1 MLKEK
6 YISEAQMKEEP
17 KKKLVLKIKEGSITP
32 EHFNKREVENYLLTV
47 VDSIEDTGMLPE
59 DKAKLDALPTAT
71 ELQQTLEGKQNSLT
85 FDSAPTE
92 NSANP
97 VYSGGIKSYVDN
109 HIPTTDATPTQGSNN
124 PVSSNGVYRAIQD
137 IDVTS
142 QISGKLD
149 KTEAAQLYQPKGNYL
164 TEHQDISGKANIA
177 DVYTQNQTDTLLSGK
192 QNTISNVTV
201 AVDANTGTPAGTVT
215 FSNNTLAFDFQNL
228 KGAKGDTGERGIQ
241 GVQGPRGAEGAAG
254 ITGDVSALNIRQAVD
269 ATTTYTATDVAG
281 AEALQYILTHDIE
294 GGFYYAEPE
303 TNETTE

>member
-1 MLKEK
+1 MMKEK
-6 YISEAQMKEEP
+6 YISEAALKDKP
-17 KKKLVLKIKEGSITP
+17 KKRLSLKIKEGSITP
-32 EHFNKREVENYLLTV
+32 EHFNKKEVDAYLLDV
-47 VDSIEDTGMLPE
+47 VGAIEDTGMLPE
-59 DKAKLDALPTAT
+59 DKAKLDALPTAS
-71 ELQQTLEGKQNSLT
+71 ELQDTLNGKQNSLT

-124 PVSSNGVYRAIQD
+124 PVSSNGVYQAIQA
-137 IDVTS
+137 IDVSS

-164 TEHQDISGKANIA
+164 TEHQDISGKANVA
-177 DVYTQNQTDTLLSGK
+177 DVYTQNQTDTLLNGK
-192 QNTISNVTV
+192 QDTISNVTV

-215 FSNNTLAFDFQNL
+215 FSNNTLAFNFQNL
-228 KGAKGDTGERGIQ
+228 KGEKGDTGEQGVQ

-254 ITGDVSALNIRQAVD
+254 ITGDVSDLSIRQAVD
-269 ATTTYTATDVAG
+269 ATTAYTATDVAG

-294 GGFYYAEPE
+294 GGFYYE
-303 TNETTE
+303 

>member
-32 EHFNKREVENYLLTV
+32 EHFNKREVENYLQEV
-47 VDSIEDTGMLPE
+47 VGSIEDTGMLPE
-59 DKAKLDALPTAT
+59 DKAKLDALPTAS
-71 ELQQTLEGKQNSLT
+71 ELQNTLNGKQNSLT

-124 PVSSNGVYRAIQD
+124 PVSSNGVYQAIQA
-137 IDVTS
+137 IDVSS

-149 KTEAAQLYQPKGNYL
+149 KTEAAELYQPKGNYL

-177 DVYTQNQTDTLLSGK
+177 DVYTQNQTNTLLNGK

-241 GVQGPRGAEGAAG
+241 GVRGERGPVGANGVTTDANIAI
-254 ITGDVSALNIRQAVD
+254 ITGIDK
-269 ATTTYTATDVAG
+269 TTAYDSTKDVAS
-281 AEALQYILTHDIE
+281 AEAVQDLVKMLGTV
-294 GGFYYAEPE
+294 YYTQP
-303 TNETTE
+303 T

>member
-1 MLKEK
+1 MKEK
-6 YISEAQMKEEP
+6 YISEAALKDKP
-17 KKKLVLKIKEGSITP
+17 KKKLSLKIKEGSIIP
-32 EHFNKREVENYLLTV
+32 EHFNKKEVDKYLLDV
-47 VDSIEDTGMLPE
+47 VGAIEETGMLPE

-71 ELQQTLEGKQNSLT
+71 ELQQTLDRKQNSLT

-109 HIPTTDATPTQGSNN
+109 HIPQTDATPTQGSNN
-124 PVSSNGVYRAIQD
+124 PVSSDGVYQAIQD

-149 KTEAAQLYQPKGNYL
+149 KTEAAELYQPKGNYL
-164 TEHQDISGKANIA
+164 TEHQDISGKANVA
-177 DVYTQNQTDTLLSGK
+177 DVYTQSQTDTLLNGK
-192 QNTISNVTV
+192 QDTISNITV

-228 KGAKGDTGERGIQ
+228 KGEKGDTGERGIQ

-254 ITGDVSALNIRQAVD
+254 ITGDVSDLNIRQAVD
-269 ATTTYTATDVAG
+269 ATTAYTATDVAG

-294 GGFYYAEPE
+294 GGFYYE
-303 TNETTE
+303 

>member
-1 MLKEK
+1 MAKNNLVKIGGELK
-6 YISEAQMKEEP
+6 SVAADGVVAGAEA
-17 KKKLVLKIKEGSITP
+17 IYDYT
-32 EHFNKREVENYLLTV
+32 
-47 VDSIEDTGMLPE
+47 
-59 DKAKLDALPTAT
+59 
-71 ELQQTLEGKQNSLT
+71 EGKPQATINQDLKN
-85 FDSAPTE
+85 AIE
-92 NSANP
+92 N
-97 VYSGGIKSYVDN
+97 I
-109 HIPTTDATPTQGSNN
+109 
-124 PVSSNGVYRAIQD
+124 D
-137 IDVTS
+137 ISS

-149 KTEAAQLYQPKGNYL
+149 KTEAAELYQPKGNYL
-164 TEHQDISGKANIA
+164 TEHQDISGKANVA
-177 DVYTQNQTDTLLSGK
+177 DVYTQNQTDTLLNGK

>member
-1 MLKEK
+1 MKEK
-6 YISEAQMKEEP
+6 YISEAALKDKP
-17 KKKLVLKIKEGSITP
+17 KKRLSLKIKEGSITP
-32 EHFNKREVENYLLTV
+32 EHFNKKEVDAYLLDV
-47 VDSIEDTGMLPE
+47 VGAIEDTGMLPE
-59 DKAKLDALPTAT
+59 DKAKLDALPTAS
-71 ELQQTLEGKQNSLT
+71 ELQDTLNGKQNSLT

-124 PVSSNGVYRAIQD
+124 PVSSNGVYQAIQA
-137 IDVTS
+137 IDVSS

-164 TEHQDISGKANIA
+164 TEHQDISGKANVA
-177 DVYTQNQTDTLLSGK
+177 DVYTQNQTDTLLNGK
-192 QNTISNVTV
+192 QDTISNVTV

-215 FSNNTLAFDFQNL
+215 FSNNTLAFNFQNL
-228 KGAKGDTGERGIQ
+228 KGEKGDTGEQGVQ

-254 ITGDVSALNIRQAVD
+254 ITGDVSDLSIRQAVD
-269 ATTTYTATDVAG
+269 ATTAYTATDVAG

-294 GGFYYAEPE
+294 GGFYYE
-303 TNETTE
+303 